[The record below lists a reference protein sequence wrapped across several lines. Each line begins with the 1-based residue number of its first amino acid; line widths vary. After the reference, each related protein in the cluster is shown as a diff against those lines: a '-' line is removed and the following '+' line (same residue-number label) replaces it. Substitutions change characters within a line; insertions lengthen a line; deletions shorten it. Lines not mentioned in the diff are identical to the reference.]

1 MTAHLVILKI
11 SSSSAALVI
20 TSLSCFLI
28 MSWKGG
34 CDGLGGTIKQLAT
47 RAIIS
52 RRAVIKDAKSLV
64 EAVSQQTHIHLKL
77 MSEDEI

>member
-1 MTAHLVILKI
+1 
-11 SSSSAALVI
+11 
-20 TSLSCFLI
+20 